1 MLSKCF
7 TIIPLGTLIHYRD
20 SHCYSA
26 SSRDEEIEI
35 LVLFTDSSFKI
46 LFIRMV
52 ITLILLLHL
61 PLCGI
66 CAISAFKCYVLLHP
80 KSYKIALNKG
90 EVDLELS

>member
-1 MLSKCF
+1 
-7 TIIPLGTLIHYRD
+7 
-20 SHCYSA
+20 
-26 SSRDEEIEI
+26 
-35 LVLFTDSSFKI
+35 
-46 LFIRMV
+46 MV

-61 PLCGI
+61 SLCGI